1 MTHLSEQAL
10 ADLCIAMAKPGEKV
24 SLRPTVLFFDGT
36 IHEYRGALQAIA
48 DRLGS
53 PDNKP
58 FLDALAII
66 AIAP

>member
-1 MTHLSEQAL
+1 MTDLSEQAVT
-10 ADLCIAMAKPGEKV
+10 DLRVAMAKPGAKV
-24 SLRPTVLFFDGT
+24 SLRPTMLFFDGT
-36 IHEYRGALQAIA
+36 IHEYRSALQAIA